1 MLTKCHHLHTSI
13 DFIDT
18 LHVDSVDMFTLD
30 DVLRTRTWWGCWW
43 WGTLELEDDDTGDT
57 LETETVLELELGV
70 GIIVCLLIPAS
81 LLSLTL
87 SWASLITMVVLDLE
101 LDRGARNF
109 LSNISISFS
118 AIEHLYLMK
127 ISESCL
133 NHTFYGR
140 FLIIYSH

>member
-1 MLTKCHHLHTSI
+1 M
-13 DFIDT
+13 
-18 LHVDSVDMFTLD
+18 
-30 DVLRTRTWWGCWW
+30 
-43 WGTLELEDDDTGDT
+43 LELEDDDTGHT

-87 SWASLITMVVLDLE
+87 SWASLITIVVLDLE

-118 AIEHLYLMK
+118 AKMEHLDFMN
-127 ISESCL
+127 ITESCL

-140 FLIIYSH
+140 FLIIYGH